1 VYNTG
6 METKTFVDVEVA
18 LKRVPKLAQRQDST
32 ESQLRDLVV
41 IANHFGL
48 YDAADFVNA
57 AFVDK
62 HVIDTSH
69 G

>member
-1 VYNTG
+1 
-6 METKTFVDVEVA
+6 METKTFEGVQIA
-18 LKRVPKLAQRQDST
+18 LQKIPRLAQRQDST
-32 ESQLRDLVV
+32 ESQLRDLVA

-57 AFVDK
+57 AFVDRN
-62 HVIDTSH
+62 VIDTPH

>member
-1 VYNTG
+1 
-6 METKTFVDVEVA
+6 
-18 LKRVPKLAQRQDST
+18 LAQRQDST
-32 ESQLRDLVV
+32 ESQLRDLVA

-57 AFVDK
+57 AFVDRN
-62 HVIDTSH
+62 VIDTPH